1 MENTQEYNTL
11 QDLVMDYATKKGFYN
26 NGAEADLRELYK
38 NQLEGKTEEEQK
50 SYIKQEATANI
61 LGEQLGNQEFINHLV
76 NTNSQTANGLY
87 RWVVDKLNKL
97 NKLTGYKSEKLYW
110 TDVKN
115 KFEKAFNSEFNNL
128 NSDIK
133 YAIKNVADFDE
144 IEYNNQRDIKL
155 SKQNYGILAHAI
167 SSDDSIISGVNEVE
181 LFDYENDM
189 YVKYTIYYK
198 DNLNWKVID
207 RQFDDGK
214 DYYGENEAK
223 GSVNRTSKQISK
235 RNEESRSRQ
244 TNSQWDNGEIADNRT
259 AERNTEISNLNK
271 GKGSIKEQS
280 NTSINKNS
288 RKNIRELAPTSSFIL
303 PKNIDYKDNMN
314 HVSDIFR
321 EDYSIVKGFLIT
333 IEYINSSER
342 SFFREN
348 SNFSSLKVSVL
359 FSVFKKAPLCSK
371 IEFLLVK
378 SYVLRNNACIFAINT
393 FISNGFGIKSSA
405 PMFIVII
412 IFILSVAE
420 DIKIIGTLDISLIFL
435 HQ

>member
-259 AERNTEISNLNK
+259 AERNAEISNLNK
-271 GKGSIKEQS
+271 RKGSIKEQS

-321 EDYSIVKGFLIT
+321 EDYSIVKNKNQPENFNKRFSDFASKHHTDFDDFNNIAVEDAKNKGLLTRDYLNIDNNLVKLT
-333 IEYINSSER
+333 TER
-342 SFFREN
+342 QGNDLWILELYVELY
-348 SNFSSLKVSVL
+348 FSS
-359 FSVFKKAPLCSK
+359 
-371 IEFLLVK
+371 
-378 SYVLRNNACIFAINT
+378 
-393 FISNGFGIKSSA
+393 
-405 PMFIVII
+405 
-412 IFILSVAE
+412 IFIYG
-420 DIKIIGTLDISLIFL
+420 IIGYKK
-435 HQ
+435 